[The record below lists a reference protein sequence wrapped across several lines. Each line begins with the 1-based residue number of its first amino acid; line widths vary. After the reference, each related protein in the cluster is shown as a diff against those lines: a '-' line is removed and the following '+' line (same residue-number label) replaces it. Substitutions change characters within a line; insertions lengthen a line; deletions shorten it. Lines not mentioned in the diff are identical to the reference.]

1 MLRPLALNFLI
12 DQYKIW
18 QDSRVQTKEVL
29 SHKYVKRLFIARFI
43 SNFGNGMGP
52 IALAFGILGLPN
64 GSANMLGL
72 VLGATTVLFLLMA
85 PFGGVIADKYGRA
98 RMVGVTDMACGLVLF
113 IQVAYFATGDVP
125 LAVLLITNGFFGLM
139 WGIFWPAFSGLMPAV
154 LPEAGLQKGNAL
166 NAFMTNAG
174 VISGAAVAGLLIE
187 VFGVAFTLAIDAA
200 SFFISGLMIF
210 TFRHLTPRAKHTEN
224 TMLDDL
230 LHGWK
235 VFLSFR
241 WIVIIVGAFS
251 FIVMCWAAAEN
262 VLGPLIA
269 LEHFNGPKSWS
280 FVISAESAGLIV
292 GSLIA
297 IKIKPKYPMRFLMLS
312 SFTITFYIWSLAKPQ
327 SLLMIA
333 FGAFLFGITLDLW
346 GTLWS
351 TALQRKV
358 PRDSLSRVSSFDAM
372 GSMMF
377 RPVGLAIAAPL
388 STLFGIENFLQ
399 ILAAIT
405 VVAIIVPLLDPQVRN
420 MSYEDMSV
428 NRNL

>member
-1 MLRPLALNFLI
+1 ML
-12 DQYKIW
+12 
-18 QDSRVQTKEVL
+18 TKEVL
-29 SHKYVKRLFIARFI
+29 AHKYVKRLFIARFI

-52 IALAFGILGLPN
+52 IALAFGILALPN
-64 GSANMLGL
+64 GSANMLGF
-72 VLGATTVLFLLMA
+72 VLGTTTVVFLLMA

-98 RMVGVTDMACGLVLF
+98 RMVGLTDMAAGAVLF
-113 IQVAYFATGDVP
+113 IQVFYFAKGEVP
-125 LAVLLITNGFFGLM
+125 LAILLITNGFFGLM

-154 LPEAGLQKGNAL
+154 LPEEGLQKGNAL

-174 VISGAAVAGLLIE
+174 VISGAAVAGILIDI
-187 VFGVAFTLAIDAA
+187 FGVAFTLAIDAA

-210 TFRHLTPRAKHTEN
+210 TFRHLTPRAQETEN

-230 LHGWK
+230 IHGWK
-235 VFLSFR
+235 IFLSFR

-269 LEHFNGPKSWS
+269 LEHFNGAKSWS

-297 IKIKPKYPMRFLMLS
+297 IKVKPKYPMRFLMIS

-358 PRDSLSRVSSFDAM
+358 PRDSLSRVSAFDAM

-388 STLFGIENFLQ
+388 STLVGIENFLQ

-405 VVAIIVPLLDPQVRN
+405 VVAIVVPLLDPQVRN
-420 MSYEDMSV
+420 MSYEDLPRKSD
-428 NRNL
+428 R

>member
-1 MLRPLALNFLI
+1 
-12 DQYKIW
+12 
-18 QDSRVQTKEVL
+18 
-29 SHKYVKRLFIARFI
+29 
-43 SNFGNGMGP
+43 MGP
-52 IALAFGILGLPN
+52 IALAFGILALPN

-72 VLGATTVLFLLMA
+72 VLGATTVVFLLMA

-98 RMVGVTDMACGLVLF
+98 RMVGVTDMAAGLVLF

-210 TFRHLTPRAKHTEN
+210 TFRHLTPRAEQTEN

-230 LHGWK
+230 LHGWR

-420 MSYEDMSV
+420 MSYEDLSV

>member
-1 MLRPLALNFLI
+1 VL
-12 DQYKIW
+12 
-18 QDSRVQTKEVL
+18 TKEVL
-29 SHKYVKRLFIARFI
+29 AHKYVKRLFLARFI

-52 IALAFGILGLPN
+52 IALAFGILALPN

-72 VLGATTVLFLLMA
+72 VLGVTTVLFLIML

-98 RMVGVTDMACGLVLF
+98 RMVGLTDMAAGLVLF
-113 IQVAYFATGDVP
+113 IQVFYFANGNVP
-125 LAVLLITNGFFGLM
+125 IAVLLITNGFFGLM

-166 NAFMTNAG
+166 NAFMHNAG
-174 VISGAAVAGLLIE
+174 VILGAAAAGLLID

-210 TFRHLTPRAKHTEN
+210 TFRHLTPRAQHTEN

-230 LHGWK
+230 LHGWR

-262 VLGPLIA
+262 ILGPLIA

-280 FVISAESAGLIV
+280 FVITAESAGLIV
-292 GSLIA
+292 GSIIA
-297 IKIKPKYPMRFLMLS
+297 IKVKPKYPLRFLMLS

-346 GTLWS
+346 GTLWN

-377 RPVGLAIAAPL
+377 RPIGLAIAAPF
-388 STLFGIENFLQ
+388 STLLGIENFLQ
-399 ILAAIT
+399 ILAVIT

-420 MSYEDMSV
+420 MSYDDLPKKLA
-428 NRNL
+428 R

>member
-1 MLRPLALNFLI
+1 M
-12 DQYKIW
+12 
-18 QDSRVQTKEVL
+18 QTREVL
-29 SHKYVKRLFIARFI
+29 AHKYVKRLFIARFV

-52 IALAFGILGLPN
+52 IALAFGILALPN

-72 VLGATTVLFLLMA
+72 VLGTTTVIFLLMA

-98 RMVGVTDMACGLVLF
+98 RMVGLTDMAAGLVLS

-125 LAVLLITNGFFGLM
+125 LWVLLVTNGFFGLM
-139 WGIFWPAFSGLMPAV
+139 WGIFWPAFTGVIPAV

-166 NAFMTNAG
+166 NAFVTNAG
-174 VISGAAVAGLLIE
+174 VILGAAAAGILID

-200 SFFISGLMIF
+200 SFFFSGLMIF
-210 TFRHLTPRAKHTEN
+210 TFRHLTPRAEHSEN

-230 LHGWK
+230 LHGWR

-241 WIVIIVGAFS
+241 WIVIIVAAFS

-297 IKIKPKYPMRFLMLS
+297 IKVKPKFPMRFLMLS

-327 SLLMIA
+327 SLLLIA

-346 GTLWS
+346 GTLWN

-358 PRDSLSRVSSFDAM
+358 PRESLSRVASFDAM

-377 RPVGLAIAAPL
+377 RPIGLAIAAPL
-388 STLFGIENFLQ
+388 STLVGIENFLQ
-399 ILAAIT
+399 IMAAIT
-405 VVAIIVPLLDPQVRN
+405 VVAIVLPLFDPQVRN
-420 MSYEDMSV
+420 MTYEDLP
-428 NRNL
+428 R

>member
-1 MLRPLALNFLI
+1 M
-12 DQYKIW
+12 
-18 QDSRVQTKEVL
+18 QTKEVL

-52 IALAFGILGLPN
+52 IALAFGILALPN

-72 VLGATTVLFLLMA
+72 VLGATTVVFLLMA

-98 RMVGVTDMACGLVLF
+98 RMVGVTDMAAGLVLF

-210 TFRHLTPRAKHTEN
+210 TFRHLTPRAEQTEN

-399 ILAAIT
+399 ILAAST

>member
-1 MLRPLALNFLI
+1 VL
-12 DQYKIW
+12 
-18 QDSRVQTKEVL
+18 TKEVL
-29 SHKYVKRLFIARFI
+29 AHKYVKRLFIARFI

-52 IALAFGILGLPN
+52 IALAFGILALPN

-72 VLGATTVLFLLMA
+72 VLGTTTVVFLIMA

-98 RMVGVTDMACGLVLF
+98 RMVGLTDMAAGLVLL

-174 VISGAAVAGLLIE
+174 VILGAAAAGLLID

-235 VFLSFR
+235 AFLSFR

-280 FVISAESAGLIV
+280 FVITAESAGLIV
-292 GSLIA
+292 GSIIA
-297 IKIKPKYPMRFLMLS
+297 IKVKPKYPLRFLMLS

-377 RPVGLAIAAPL
+377 RPIGLAISAPL
-388 STLFGIENFLQ
+388 STLLGIENFLQ

>member
-1 MLRPLALNFLI
+1 VL
-12 DQYKIW
+12 
-18 QDSRVQTKEVL
+18 TKEVL
-29 SHKYVKRLFIARFI
+29 AHKYVKRLFLARFI

-52 IALAFGILGLPN
+52 IALAFGILALPN
-64 GSANMLGL
+64 GSAN
-72 VLGATTVLFLLMA
+72 VLGFVLGVTTVAFLVMT

-98 RMVGVTDMACGLVLF
+98 RMVGLTDMAAGLVLLV
-113 IQVAYFATGDVP
+113 QVAYFATGDVP
-125 LAVLLITNGFFGLM
+125 IAVLLIVNGFFGLM
-139 WGIFWPAFSGLMPAV
+139 WGIFWPAFSGLIPAV

-174 VISGAAVAGLLIE
+174 VILGAAAAGLLID

-210 TFRHLTPRAKHTEN
+210 TFRHLTPRAEHTEN

-230 LHGWK
+230 IHGWR

-241 WIVIIVGAFS
+241 WIVIIVASFS

-280 FVISAESAGLIV
+280 FVITAESVGLIV
-292 GSLIA
+292 GSIIA

-312 SFTITFYIWSLAKPQ
+312 SFSITFYIWSMAKPQ

-346 GTLWS
+346 GTLWY

-358 PRDSLSRVSSFDAM
+358 PRDSLSRVSAFDGM

-388 STLFGIENFLQ
+388 SILFGIENVLEIF
-399 ILAAIT
+399 AAIT
-405 VVAIIVPLLDPQVRN
+405 VVAIILPLLNSEVRN
-420 MSYEDMSV
+420 MSYDDLPKKLAM
-428 NRNL
+428 

>member
-1 MLRPLALNFLI
+1 ML
-12 DQYKIW
+12 
-18 QDSRVQTKEVL
+18 TKEVL
-29 SHKYVKRLFIARFI
+29 AHKYVKRLFLARFI

-52 IALAFGILGLPN
+52 IALAFGILALPN
-64 GSANMLGL
+64 GSANMLGF
-72 VLGATTVLFLLMA
+72 VLGTTTVVFLLMA

-98 RMVGVTDMACGLVLF
+98 RMVGLTDMAAGAVLF
-113 IQVAYFATGDVP
+113 IQVFYFAKGDVP
-125 LAVLLITNGFFGLM
+125 LAILLITNGFFGLM

-154 LPEAGLQKGNAL
+154 LPEEGLQKGNAL

-174 VISGAAVAGLLIE
+174 VISGAAVAGILIDL
-187 VFGVAFTLAIDAA
+187 FGVAFTLAIDAA

-210 TFRHLTPRAKHTEN
+210 TFRHLTPRAQKTEN

-230 LHGWK
+230 IHGWK
-235 VFLSFR
+235 IFLSFR

-269 LEHFNGPKSWS
+269 LERFNGAKSWS

-297 IKIKPKYPMRFLMLS
+297 IKVKPKYPMRFLMIS

-358 PRDSLSRVSSFDAM
+358 PRDSLSRVSAFDAM

-388 STLFGIENFLQ
+388 STLVGIENFLQ

-405 VVAIIVPLLDPQVRN
+405 VVAIVVPLLDPQVRN
-420 MSYEDMSV
+420 MSYEDLP
-428 NRNL
+428 RKAAL

>member
-1 MLRPLALNFLI
+1 
-12 DQYKIW
+12 
-18 QDSRVQTKEVL
+18 
-29 SHKYVKRLFIARFI
+29 
-43 SNFGNGMGP
+43 MGP
-52 IALAFGILGLPN
+52 IALAFGILALPN

-72 VLGATTVLFLLMA
+72 VLGTTTVIFLLMA

-98 RMVGVTDMACGLVLF
+98 RMVGLTDMAAGLVLF

-125 LAVLLITNGFFGLM
+125 LWVLLLTNGFFGLM
-139 WGIFWPAFSGLMPAV
+139 WGIFWPAFTGVIPAV

-166 NAFMTNAG
+166 NAFVTNAG
-174 VISGAAVAGLLIE
+174 VILGAAVAGILIE
-187 VFGVAFTLAIDAA
+187 LFGVAFTLAIDAA

-210 TFRHLTPRAKHTEN
+210 TFRHLTPRAEHSEN

-230 LHGWK
+230 LHGWR

-241 WIVIIVGAFS
+241 WIVIIVAAFS

-297 IKIKPKYPMRFLMLS
+297 IKVKPKFPMRFLMLS

-327 SLLMIA
+327 SLLLIA

-346 GTLWS
+346 GTLWN

-358 PRDSLSRVSSFDAM
+358 PRESLSRVASFDAM

-377 RPVGLAIAAPL
+377 RPIGLAIAAPL
-388 STLFGIENFLQ
+388 STLVGIENFLQ
-399 ILAAIT
+399 IMAAIT
-405 VVAIIVPLLDPQVRN
+405 VVAIVLPLFDPQVRN
-420 MSYEDMSV
+420 MSYEDLSKYKS
-428 NRNL
+428 LYSSTGSS

>member
-1 MLRPLALNFLI
+1 VL
-12 DQYKIW
+12 
-18 QDSRVQTKEVL
+18 TKEVL
-29 SHKYVKRLFIARFI
+29 AHKYVKRLFIARFI

-52 IALAFGILGLPN
+52 IALAFGILALPN
-64 GSANMLGL
+64 GSANMLGF
-72 VLGATTVLFLLMA
+72 VLGTTTVVFLLMA

-98 RMVGVTDMACGLVLF
+98 RMVGLTDMAAGAVLF
-113 IQVAYFATGDVP
+113 IQVFYFAKGEVP
-125 LAVLLITNGFFGLM
+125 LAILLVTNGFFGLM

-154 LPEAGLQKGNAL
+154 LPEEGLQKGNAL

-174 VISGAAVAGLLIE
+174 VISGAAVAGILIDI
-187 VFGVAFTLAIDAA
+187 FGVAFTLAIDAA

-210 TFRHLTPRAKHTEN
+210 TFRHLTPRAQKTEN
-224 TMLDDL
+224 TMVDDL
-230 LHGWK
+230 IHGWK
-235 VFLSFR
+235 IFLSFR

-269 LEHFNGPKSWS
+269 LEHFNGAKSWS

-297 IKIKPKYPMRFLMLS
+297 IKVKPKYPMRFLMIS

-358 PRDSLSRVSSFDAM
+358 PRDSLSRVSAFDAM

-388 STLFGIENFLQ
+388 STLVGIENFLQ

-405 VVAIIVPLLDPQVRN
+405 VVAIVVPLLDPQVRN
-420 MSYEDMSV
+420 MSYEDLP
-428 NRNL
+428 RKADR

>member
-1 MLRPLALNFLI
+1 ML
-12 DQYKIW
+12 
-18 QDSRVQTKEVL
+18 TKEVL
-29 SHKYVKRLFIARFI
+29 AHKYVKRLFIARFI

-52 IALAFGILGLPN
+52 IALAFGILALPN
-64 GSANMLGL
+64 GSANMLGF
-72 VLGATTVLFLLMA
+72 VLGTTTVVFLLMA

-98 RMVGVTDMACGLVLF
+98 RMVGLTDMAAGAVLF
-113 IQVAYFATGDVP
+113 IQVFYFAKGDVP
-125 LAVLLITNGFFGLM
+125 LAILLITNGFFGLM

-154 LPEAGLQKGNAL
+154 LPEEGLQKGNAL

-174 VISGAAVAGLLIE
+174 VISGAAVAGILIDI
-187 VFGVAFTLAIDAA
+187 FGVAFTLAIDAA

-210 TFRHLTPRAKHTEN
+210 TFRHLTPRAQKSEN

-230 LHGWK
+230 IHGWK
-235 VFLSFR
+235 IFLSFR

-269 LEHFNGPKSWS
+269 LEHFNGAKSWS

-297 IKIKPKYPMRFLMLS
+297 IKVKPKYPMRFLMIS
-312 SFTITFYIWSLAKPQ
+312 SFAITFYIWSLAKPQ

-358 PRDSLSRVSSFDAM
+358 PRDSLSRVSAFDAM

-388 STLFGIENFLQ
+388 STLVGIENFLQ

-405 VVAIIVPLLDPQVRN
+405 VVAIVAPLLHPQVRN
-420 MSYEDMSV
+420 MSYEDLP
-428 NRNL
+428 RKADR

>member
-1 MLRPLALNFLI
+1 M
-12 DQYKIW
+12 
-18 QDSRVQTKEVL
+18 QTKEVL

-52 IALAFGILGLPN
+52 IALAFGILALPN

-72 VLGATTVLFLLMA
+72 VLGATTVVFLLMA

-98 RMVGVTDMACGLVLF
+98 RMVGVTDMAAGLVLF

-210 TFRHLTPRAKHTEN
+210 TFRHLTPRAEQTEN

-358 PRDSLSRVSSFDAM
+358 PRDSLSKVSSFDAM

-428 NRNL
+428 NRKM

>member
-1 MLRPLALNFLI
+1 LDTR
-12 DQYKIW
+12 
-18 QDSRVQTKEVL
+18 EVL
-29 SHKYVKRLFIARFI
+29 KKPFVKRLFLARFI

-52 IALAFGILGLPN
+52 IALAFGILALPN

-72 VLGATTVLFLLMA
+72 VLGTTTVIFLLMA

-98 RMVGVTDMACGLVLF
+98 RMVGLTDMAAGLVLF

-125 LAVLLITNGFFGLM
+125 LWVLLVTNGFFGLM
-139 WGIFWPAFSGLMPAV
+139 WGVFWPAFTGLIPAV

-166 NAFMTNAG
+166 NAFVTNAG
-174 VISGAAVAGLLIE
+174 VILGAAVAGILIDI
-187 VFGVAFTLAIDAA
+187 FGVAFTLAIDAA
-200 SFFISGLMIF
+200 SFFISGVMIF
-210 TFRHLTPRAKHTEN
+210 TFRHLTPRAEHTEN
-224 TMLDDL
+224 TTLDDL
-230 LHGWK
+230 LHGWR

-241 WIVIIVGAFS
+241 WIVIIVAAFS

-297 IKIKPKYPMRFLMLS
+297 IKVKPKFPMRFLMLS

-327 SLLMIA
+327 SLLLIA

-346 GTLWS
+346 GTLWN

-358 PRDSLSRVSSFDAM
+358 PRESLSRVAAFDAM

-377 RPVGLAIAAPL
+377 RPIGLAIAAPL
-388 STLFGIENFLQ
+388 STLVGIENFLQ
-399 ILAAIT
+399 IMAAIT
-405 VVAIIVPLLDPQVRN
+405 VVAIVLPLLDPQVRN
-420 MSYEDMSV
+420 MSYEDMAKK
-428 NRNL
+428 

>member
-1 MLRPLALNFLI
+1 VL
-12 DQYKIW
+12 
-18 QDSRVQTKEVL
+18 TKEVL
-29 SHKYVKRLFIARFI
+29 AHKYVKRLFIARFI

-52 IALAFGILGLPN
+52 IALAFGILALPN

-72 VLGATTVLFLLMA
+72 VLGTTTVVFLIMA

-98 RMVGVTDMACGLVLF
+98 RMVGLTDMAAGLVLL

-174 VISGAAVAGLLIE
+174 VILGAAAAGLLID

-210 TFRHLTPRAKHTEN
+210 TFRHLTPRAQHTEN

-280 FVISAESAGLIV
+280 FVITAESAGLIV
-292 GSLIA
+292 GSIIA
-297 IKIKPKYPMRFLMLS
+297 IKVKPKYPLRFLMLS

-346 GTLWS
+346 GTLWN

-377 RPVGLAIAAPL
+377 RPIGLAIAAPL
-388 STLFGIENFLQ
+388 STLLGIENFLQ

-428 NRNL
+428 KRNL